1 MTKHSSNP
9 NKLRNVNPVRYR
21 TGNVTIQN
29 WKIYYI
35 KIKVI
40 TLNINLDETSL
51 FEIDKCK
58 SKNGASV
65 SEV

>member
-1 MTKHSSNP
+1 M
-9 NKLRNVNPVRYR
+9 
-21 TGNVTIQN
+21 GNVTIQK

-40 TLNINLDETSL
+40 ALIIKMLDETNS

-65 SEV
+65 SEVLALFN